1 MFSIFGCSCYMNIV
15 LKMNKMIDLLFIQE
29 LFDTL
34 DFKVEVINAKQNNV
48 KGESIYTI
56 NNEPVYIET
65 KNEVRPQNIAAFEK
79 IRSQNLPLLIA
90 SKYIT
95 PKAKNSLKEKNIN
108 YIDSFGNA
116 YINLG
121 YLKIY
126 VEQGNAKP
134 YYRDYSNL
142 ITQTSGQI
150 IYQLLKN
157 PEQINETQRY
167 LSLASRVSLGSVSKC
182 ITALLD
188 DGFVV
193 KWNND
198 QKYQLVRREELLD
211 KWIAI
216 FNEKILPANKIGRYS
231 FSKQNNGNWKTQLLN
246 TEALW
251 AGEPAA
257 ALITNYLNPEVF
269 TLFTDKTKPEIL
281 TQLKLIPDS
290 KGDITI
296 YTPFWI
302 DSHPMEKVIILNN
315 KNVVHPL
322 IIYAQLI
329 YSNNTRNIE
338 TAQLIYNE
346 YIKPNL

>member
-1 MFSIFGCSCYMNIV
+1 MTDFVY
-15 LKMNKMIDLLFIQE
+15 IQE
-29 LFDTL
+29 FFDTL
-34 DFKVEVINAKQNNV
+34 DFDIEVVYKDYDAEK
-48 KGESIYTI
+48 KESIYALD
-56 NNEPVYIET
+56 NEMVYIET
-65 KNEVRPQNIAAFEK
+65 KNEVRPQNIATFEK
-79 IRSQNLPLLIA
+79 KRTQDLPLLIA

-95 PKAKNSLKEKNIN
+95 PKSKNILKEKKIN

-116 YINLG
+116 YINLEH
-121 YLKIY
+121 LKIY

-134 YYRDYSNL
+134 YYSEYSNL
-142 ITQTSGQI
+142 LTQTSGQI
-150 IYQLLKN
+150 IFQLLRN

-167 LSLASRVSLGSVSKC
+167 LSLASKVSLGSVSKC
-182 ITALLD
+182 IAALLD
-188 DGFVV
+188 EGFVV
-193 KWNND
+193 KWNNE

-216 FNEKILPANKIGRYS
+216 LNEKILPANKIGKYT
-231 FSKQNNGNWKTQLLN
+231 FSTQINGNWKTQFLN
-246 TEALW
+246 DEALW

-257 ALITNYLNPEVF
+257 ALITNYLNPEAF
-269 TLFTDKTKPEIL
+269 TLFTDKKKSEIL
-281 TQLKLIPDS
+281 TQLKLVPDS
-290 KGDITI
+290 KGEITL
-296 YTPFWI
+296 YTPFWR
-302 DSHPMEKVIILNN
+302 DSYPMESVANMKH

>member
-1 MFSIFGCSCYMNIV
+1 MVDFVYINEFFDMLDFSI
-15 LKMNKMIDLLFIQE
+15 
-29 LFDTL
+29 
-34 DFKVEVINAKQNNV
+34 EVDYQSYDDEK
-48 KGESIYTI
+48 KESIYTL
-56 NNEPVYIET
+56 NNESIYVET
-65 KNEVRPQNIAAFEK
+65 KNEVRPQNIPAFEK
-79 IRSQNLPLLIA
+79 KRSQNLPLLVA

-95 PKAKNSLKEKNIN
+95 PKSKNILKEKNIN

-116 YINLG
+116 YINLEH
-121 YLKIY
+121 LKIY

-134 YYRDYSNL
+134 YYSDYSHL
-142 ITQTSGQI
+142 LTQTSGQI
-150 IYQLLKN
+150 IFQLLRN

-167 LSLASRVSLGSVSKC
+167 LSLASKASLGSVSKC
-182 ITALLD
+182 ITALID
-188 DGFVV
+188 EGFVV

-198 QKYQLVRREELLD
+198 KKYQLVRRGELLD

-216 FNEKILPANKIGRYS
+216 FNEKILPGNKIGKYT
-231 FSKQNNGNWKTQLLN
+231 FSKQLNGNWDEQFLDTD
-246 TEALW
+246 ALW

-269 TLFTDKTKPEIL
+269 TLFTNKKKSEIL
-281 TQLKLIPDS
+281 TQLKLVPDIN
-290 KGDITI
+290 GEITL

-302 DSHPMEKVIILNN
+302 DSHPIDRVINLNN

-329 YSNNTRNIE
+329 YSNNSRNIE
-338 TAQLIYNE
+338 AAQLIYNE

>member
-1 MFSIFGCSCYMNIV
+1 MNTMTDFV
-15 LKMNKMIDLLFIQE
+15 YIQE
-29 LFDTL
+29 FFDTL
-34 DFKVEVINAKQNNV
+34 DFHIEVNYKNYDDE
-48 KGESIYTI
+48 KKESIYTL
-56 NNEPVYIET
+56 NNEMVYIDT

-79 IRSQNLPLLIA
+79 RRSRNLPLLIA

-95 PKAKNSLKEKNIN
+95 PKSKHILKEKEIN

-116 YINLG
+116 YINLEH
-121 YLKIY
+121 LKIY

-134 YYRDYSNL
+134 YYSEYSNL
-142 ITQTSGQI
+142 LTQTSGQI
-150 IYQLLKN
+150 IFQLLKD

-167 LSLASRVSLGSVSKC
+167 LSLASKVSLGSVSKC
-182 ITALLD
+182 FAALLD
-188 DGFVV
+188 EGFVV
-193 KWNND
+193 KWNNE

-216 FNEKILPANKIGRYS
+216 FNEKILPANKIGQYT
-231 FSKQNNGNWKTQLLN
+231 FSKQIKGNWETQFLN
-246 TEALW
+246 TEVLW

-257 ALITNYLNPEVF
+257 ALMTNYLNPENF
-269 TLFTDKTKPEIL
+269 TLFTNLKKSEIL

-290 KGDITI
+290 KGEITL

-302 DSHPMEKVIILNN
+302 DSYPIERAIDLNH
-315 KNVVHPL
+315 KNVAHPL

-338 TAQLIYNE
+338 TAQLIYND